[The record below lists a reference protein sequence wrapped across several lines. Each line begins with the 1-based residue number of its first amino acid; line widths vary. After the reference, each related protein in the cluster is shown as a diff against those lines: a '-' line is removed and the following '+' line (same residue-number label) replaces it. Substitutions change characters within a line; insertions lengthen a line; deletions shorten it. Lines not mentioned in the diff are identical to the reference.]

1 MVWKQEYTGTMKEYE
16 IKRRLFQR
24 EITAKLLITEQGISV
39 LLTGGDLPH
48 IGAVS
53 VTRPEGTTDTIE
65 FPGHREGIVSE
76 RWSGQIA
83 ALSHVPA
90 VVQVGIHYDHVNR
103 EQIAAI
109 LQITDEMLEEVSG
122 SIKQLY

>member
-1 MVWKQEYTGTMKEYE
+1 MKEYE

-53 VTRPEGTTDTIE
+53 VTRPGETTETIE
-65 FPGHREGIVSE
+65 FSGHKEGVVSE

-83 ALSHVPA
+83 ALAHVPA
-90 VVQVGIHYDHVNR
+90 VVQAGIHYDHAKL
-103 EQIAAI
+103 EQIAEI

-122 SIKQLY
+122 SIKGPAAGNGI